1 MAPGLTRTGHDAD
14 FSSLASQELQQ
25 GAGRFTAIG
34 VVTADITLAAAV
46 LYVIIDVDDENAFI
60 DQGIDGLSN
69 SRIVDGADDETAHVD
84 GLQLVN
90 ECQLS
95 LYVVAF
101 HAAHGQLHTV
111 NLITAFCRFDTA
123 DDFIEKGIAL

>member
-46 LYVIIDVDDENAFI
+46 LYVIIDVDDENALSTKALMASAI
-60 DQGIDGLSN
+60 RVSLMGLMMRPLTWMDSN
-69 SRIVDGADDETAHVD
+69 SSMSA
-84 GLQLVN
+84 
-90 ECQLS
+90 S
-95 LYVVAF
+95 
-101 HAAHGQLHTV
+101 
-111 NLITAFCRFDTA
+111 
-123 DDFIEKGIAL
+123 